1 MAQFYTTER
10 LGPKQ
15 SLTPEGFL
23 LCEEVPIARTGFL
36 IYGPDETPIEP
47 GPGGF
52 VKIYRDPE
60 EVFHPDAMAS
70 FMGKPATNDHPDEDV
85 TPENWRELA
94 VGTAFN
100 IRRGVG
106 AMDDLLL
113 ADLLITCPVT
123 IKLIQEGKREV
134 SCGYEADYDEIA
146 PGAGRQTSIRGNH
159 IALVESGRCG
169 PRCAI
174 SDHSTINQQEAIMA
188 KKKASW
194 YDRLK
199 VALSTKD
206 EAEVE
211 ELMKSPPKEVHDDE
225 EPISGGGEGG
235 DTHIHVHTGGETAA
249 SGEGAETQD
258 DPMAEYMAQ
267 NDADHQEF
275 RERLEALEAAMNPAG
290 GEDEETTEIEGA
302 LKEEAPEG
310 TDDEEVIKAKDSR
323 YLGDSFRDTAS
334 RAEILV
340 PGIRIPAFDSAA
352 KPVQSY
358 KKICGLRRTALD
370 LAYSQADTRGMIDD
384 ALAGKTLDTKNMTCD
399 AVRHIFLAASAM
411 KKNANNAGGHRS
423 KDDRATKPAP
433 GIKTIAD
440 LNKANAKHW
449 A

>member
-1 MAQFYTTER
+1 MATFYTTEK

-47 GPGGF
+47 GPEGF
-52 VKIYRDPE
+52 VKIFRDPE
-60 EVFHPDAMAS
+60 EVFHPDAMSS

-100 IRRGVG
+100 IRRGLG

-123 IKLIQEGKREV
+123 IELIQSGKREV
-134 SCGYEADYDEIA
+134 SCGYEADYEEIA
-146 PGAGRQTSIRGNH
+146 PGAGKQTSIRGNH

-174 SDHSTINQQEAIMA
+174 SDHSTVKSKEATMA

-194 YDRLK
+194 FDRLK
-199 VALSTKD
+199 IAMKSKD

-211 ELMKSPPKEVHDDE
+211 NLLENPPEGVHDDGDIPE
-225 EPISGGGEGG
+225 EGG
-235 DTHIHVHTGGETAA
+235 DTHIHVHTGGEPSNPVTENV
-249 SGEGAETQD
+249 STED

-267 NDADHQEF
+267 NDADHEEF
-275 RERLEALEAAMNPAG
+275 RQRLSALEAKMG
-290 GEDEETTEIEGA
+290 SGESEDDNEEIENA
-302 LKEEAPEG
+302 LKEEAPDG

-323 YLGDSFRDTAS
+323 YLGESFRDTAS
-334 RAEILV
+334 RAEILA

-352 KPVQSY
+352 KPTQSY
-358 KKICGLRRTALD
+358 KKICGLRRSALD
-370 LAYSQADTRGMIDD
+370 LAYSQPDTRGMIDD
-384 ALAGKTLDTKNMTCD
+384 VLAGKTLDTKNMTCD
-399 AVRHIFLAASAM
+399 AVRHVFMAASVL
-411 KKNANNAGGHRS
+411 KKNSNNSGGHRAH
-423 KDDRATKPAP
+423 DDHTQKPV
-433 GIKTIAD
+433 GIRTIKD
-440 LNKANAKHW
+440 LNEANQKHW